1 VSMTGSSGI
10 TNGFILSS
18 LSSSAAAAGLMSF
31 CSSGA
36 IFTGVYSGSLIFF
49 YGVNYLMSITGVTF
63 VYIATTSLRFGICL
77 IRAKSILTHE
87 QSNTSLTSSGES
99 GSAWEGAISRIIG
112 T

>member
-1 VSMTGSSGI
+1 V
-10 TNGFILSS
+10 
-18 LSSSAAAAGLMSF
+18 
-31 CSSGA
+31 
-36 IFTGVYSGSLIFF
+36 
-49 YGVNYLMSITGVTF
+49 
-63 VYIATTSLRFGICL
+63 TTSLRFGICL